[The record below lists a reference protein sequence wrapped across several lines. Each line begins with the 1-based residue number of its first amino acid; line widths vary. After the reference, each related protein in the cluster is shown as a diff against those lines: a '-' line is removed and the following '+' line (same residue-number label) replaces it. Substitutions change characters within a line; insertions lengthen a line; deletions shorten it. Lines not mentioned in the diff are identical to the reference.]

1 MQIILIIAV
10 IWYFFFRKKS
20 KGFVK
25 PMYGNNYNTITME
38 ESERLSKE
46 LFEMTKQPVPDAG
59 AIIKKLDGLNNFDFS
74 VLSYNM
80 SNIQKGFVF
89 EEWIR
94 INLPKNLDYFKY
106 NFSESF

>member
-10 IWYFFFRKKS
+10 VWYFFFRKKS
-20 KGFVK
+20 KGTAI
-25 PMYGNNYNTITME
+25 PYYGNNYNTISME
-38 ESERLSKE
+38 QNEKLASELY
-46 LFEMTKQPVPDAG
+46 EMTKQPVPDAG

-94 INLPKNLDYFKY
+94 INLPKNLDYFKHQ
-106 NFSESF
+106 FSESF